1 MVNSQRQ
8 KENGG
13 RQGLGG
19 VAGGS
24 CHRQSLG
31 LEEEKVLGLMVVT
44 VAFISS
50 CG

>member
-1 MVNSQRQ
+1 MGARAW
-8 KENGG
+8 
-13 RQGLGG
+13 GG

-24 CHRQSLG
+24 CHRQSLS
-31 LEEEKVLGLMVVT
+31 LEDEKVLGMMVVT